1 MARTH
6 ETETLVGL
14 LEQRDGLNS
23 QLEELNK
30 KIRALQQ
37 LRPAN
42 TQEDQQQVAGE
53 QTGFSEG
60 HGRAQ
65 NRSRSR

>member
-37 LRPAN
+37 LYP
-42 TQEDQQQVAGE
+42 DQQQAVGE

-65 NRSRSR
+65 KRSRSR